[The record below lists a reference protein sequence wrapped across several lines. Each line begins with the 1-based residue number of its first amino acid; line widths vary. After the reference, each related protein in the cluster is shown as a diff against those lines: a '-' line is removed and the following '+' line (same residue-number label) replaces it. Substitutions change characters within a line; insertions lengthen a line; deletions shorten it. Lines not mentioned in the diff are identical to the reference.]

1 MQAFIRRERAPIKKI
16 LLSYFQNIPLS
27 YGQVLNLLQSNAEFR
42 DDFFDVLRKGLQVTL
57 LQSPKLQMT
66 VHKLK
71 FWANPRLFLLIFIF

>member
-16 LLSYFQNIPLS
+16 LLSYFQKIPLS

-71 FWANPRLFLLIFIF
+71 FWANPRLF